1 MGLEENVD
9 GGYACPEN
17 TALQSKTLFLWELV
31 TQNQSCEIP
40 ALDISSEVDT
50 TTRMCREIN
59 FTFYQQME
67 ITRC

>member
-1 MGLEENVD
+1 MVD
-9 GGYACPEN
+9 MHV
-17 TALQSKTLFLWELV
+17 LKTLPCNLKLFFLWELV